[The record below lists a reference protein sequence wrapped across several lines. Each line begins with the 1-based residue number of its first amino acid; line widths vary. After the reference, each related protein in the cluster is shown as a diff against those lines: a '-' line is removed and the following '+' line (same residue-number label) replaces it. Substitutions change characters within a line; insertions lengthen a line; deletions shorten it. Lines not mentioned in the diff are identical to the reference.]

1 MATRGRVREW
11 HDDEGWGVVDAE
23 EAPGGCWAHFSAV
36 RVDGFKSL
44 ASGTEVLLELEP
56 ADQDG
61 YDFRALTVWRADE
74 QPVDGETSTDGPS
87 PVYRTELRLTYDEPG
102 LPD

>member
-11 HDDEGWGVVDAE
+11 HDDEGWGLVDAE

-61 YDFRALTVWRADE
+61 YDFCALAGWRADE
-74 QPVDGETSTDGPS
+74 QPVDGGDQHRRAVTGVPHGAEAHVRRARAP
-87 PVYRTELRLTYDEPG
+87 
-102 LPD
+102 